1 MRRAAALVAAFGVL
15 AAGCGGNG
23 EPPAAATDVETKPA
37 KSTTPA
43 GYTVRSVKDQG
54 FAVALPK
61 SWRSLDAKDVLASGT
76 MKQFERSNPQL
87 KGQVE
92 ALAKPDSP
100 LKLLATGPI
109 GKDGFL
115 TNLNVIVTQL
125 PPDLEFDEWTKAEL
139 AEIQKVPTVK
149 DVEQEVTQLP
159 PGKTLH
165 LNYHAT
171 FNKPSGPF
179 EVVVNQWMLKKDDF
193 LYILTYTTSPS
204 QEAKLQQT
212 FDDSAHTFELTG

>member
-1 MRRAAALVAAFGVL
+1 MRRAAALIAVFGAL

-23 EPPAAATDVETKPA
+23 DPPAAATDVETKPA
-37 KSTTPA
+37 KTTTPA
-43 GYTVRSVKDQG
+43 GYTVRAVKDEG
-54 FAVALPK
+54 FSVALPK
-61 SWRSLDAKDVLASGT
+61 AWRSLDAKQVLASGT
-76 MKQFERSNPQL
+76 MKQFEKSNPQL
-87 KGQVE
+87 KGQVQ
-92 ALAKPDSP
+92 ALASPDSP
-100 LKLLATGPI
+100 LKLLATGPA

-159 PGKTLH
+159 AGETLH
-165 LNYHAT
+165 LNYHAS
-171 FNKPSGPF
+171 FNRPRGEF
-179 EVVVNQWMLKKDDF
+179 EVVVNQWMVKKDDF

-204 QEAKLQQT
+204 QEAKLRQA
-212 FDDSAHTFELTG
+212 FDDSAHTFELTD

>member
-1 MRRAAALVAAFGVL
+1 MRRAAALVAALGAL

-23 EPPAAATDVETKPA
+23 DPSAAATDVETKPA
-37 KSTTPA
+37 KTTTPP
-43 GYTVRSVKDQG
+43 GYTVRAVKDEG

-61 SWRSLDAKDVLASGT
+61 TWRSLDAKHALASDT
-76 MKQFERSNPQL
+76 MRQFEKSNPQL
-87 KGQVE
+87 KGQVQ
-92 ALAKPDSP
+92 ALAEPDSP
-100 LKLLATGPI
+100 LKLLATGPV

-125 PPDLEFDEWTKAEL
+125 PPDLDFDDWTKAEL

-149 DVEQEVTQLP
+149 NVEQEVTELP
-159 PGKTLH
+159 PGETLH

-171 FNKPSGPF
+171 FNRASGPF
-179 EVVVNQWMLKKDDF
+179 EVVVNQWMVKKDDF

-204 QEAKLQQT
+204 QQAKLRQA
-212 FDDSAHTFELTG
+212 FDDSAHTFELTD